1 MGHEP
6 LVLYNSR
13 LILACNYDQ
22 TLHRKESLMEFDIP
36 RQIGAVTRRVETRL
50 HEGQPARVVVAART
64 YDTTVDD
71 LWDAVTNKERIPRW
85 FLPVSGDLRLGG
97 RYQLQGNAGGTITR
111 CEPPRV
117 VAMTWEFGGEVTWL
131 DVTLEPTPDGRSL
144 LRLEHVARV
153 PDPRW
158 DEFGPGAVGV
168 GWDTALLG
176 LGQYVATGTAVDPRE
191 GMAWLGSENGRE
203 FVRSSSDDWCRASIT
218 AGTDAAAARA
228 AAART
233 TAAYTGVPADTAS
246 ASG

>member
-1 MGHEP
+1 
-6 LVLYNSR
+6 
-13 LILACNYDQ
+13 
-22 TLHRKESLMEFDIP
+22 MEFDIP
-36 RQIGAVTRRVETRL
+36 RQIGAVTRKVETRL

-64 YDTTVDD
+64 YDSTVDD
-71 LWDAVTNKERIPRW
+71 LWDAVTNKDRIPRW

-111 CEPPRV
+111 CKPPRA

-131 DVTLEPTPDGRSL
+131 EVTLEATPDGRSL

-158 DEFGPGAVGV
+158 NEFGPGAVGV

-176 LGQYVATGTAVDPRE
+176 LGRYLDTGIAVDPRE

-203 FVRSSSDDWCRASIT
+203 FVRHSSDDWCRASID

-233 TAAYTGVPADTAS
+233 TAAYTGEPADTAS

>member
-1 MGHEP
+1 
-6 LVLYNSR
+6 
-13 LILACNYDQ
+13 
-22 TLHRKESLMEFDIP
+22 MEFDIP
-36 RQIGAVTRRVETRL
+36 RQIGAVTRKVETRL

-71 LWDAVTNKERIPRW
+71 LWDAVTNKDRIPRW

-111 CEPPRV
+111 CEPPRAM
-117 VAMTWEFGGEVTWL
+117 AMTWEFGGEVTWL
-131 DVTLEPTPDGRSL
+131 EVALEAAPDGRSL

-158 DEFGPGAVGV
+158 NEFGPGAVGV

-176 LGQYVATGTAVDPRE
+176 LGRYLDTGIAVDPRE

-203 FVRSSSDDWCRASIT
+203 FVRHSSDDWCRASID

-233 TAAYTGVPADTAS
+233 TAAYTGEPADTAS

>member
-1 MGHEP
+1 
-6 LVLYNSR
+6 
-13 LILACNYDQ
+13 
-22 TLHRKESLMEFDIP
+22 MEFDIP
-36 RQIGAVTRRVETRL
+36 RQIGAVTRKVETRL

-71 LWDAVTNKERIPRW
+71 LWDAVTNKDRIPRW

-97 RYQLQGNAGGTITR
+97 RYQLQGNAAGTITR
-111 CEPPRV
+111 CEPPRA

-131 DVTLEPTPDGRSL
+131 EVTLEATPDGRSL

-158 DEFGPGAVGV
+158 NEFGPGAVGV

-176 LGQYVATGTAVDPRE
+176 LGRYLDTGIAVDPRE

-203 FVRSSSDDWCRASIT
+203 FVRHSSDDWCRASID

-233 TAAYTGVPADTAS
+233 TAAYTGEPADTAS

>member
-1 MGHEP
+1 
-6 LVLYNSR
+6 
-13 LILACNYDQ
+13 
-22 TLHRKESLMEFDIP
+22 MEFDIP
-36 RQIGAVTRRVETRL
+36 RQIGAVTRTLETRL
-50 HEGQPARVVVAART
+50 HEGRPARVVVASRT

-85 FLPVSGDLRLGG
+85 FLPISGDLRLGG

-117 VAMTWEFGGEVTWL
+117 VGMTWEFGGEVTWL
-131 DVTLEPTPDGRSL
+131 EVTLDPTPDGAARL
-144 LRLEHVARV
+144 QLEHVAHV
-153 PDPRW
+153 PDARW

-176 LGQYVATGTAVDPRE
+176 LATYLASGTGVDPRE
-191 GMAWLGSENGRE
+191 AMAWLGSENGRE
-203 FVRSSSDDWCRASIT
+203 FIRESSDDWCRASID

-233 TAAYTGVPADTAS
+233 TAAYTGVPADTTS
-246 ASG
+246 ASGGAQ